1 MSSAVEEQE
10 TLALAWGKFESLSAR
25 LSRYL
30 KTSEAEF
37 GQLIQALDAC
47 WTLVENVR
55 KATAG
60 LAELAASASATQNA
74 LRDSLRGGCAVLRA
88 SLQQI
93 RVVSRHLA
101 SATQEAAGILR
112 TSNHIEQNL
121 APLKYIAFHFR
132 LQGAGLSSEN
142 NAAVMNLYAEML
154 RVVDAIKRAGDSQ
167 QRTLVSILDKLT
179 AATQLIE
186 QASASYSS
194 RATESEAMVER
205 NLALL
210 LEVPSDL
217 LRMQNKADA
226 LASVAA
232 NGVREA
238 VKALQGHDSIRQRL
252 EHVLAAL
259 DAVRQHQG
267 NESGHALLLQ
277 RHQAKSVQELIVKT
291 GSRIERE
298 LNNVIGCAQGVAG
311 NGEALGSEDEE
322 VKKFERAADGLTL
335 LNSKVAELLAGEAK
349 IGAFVLER
357 LVPIRE
363 LLRARSG
370 ELEAPARSMK
380 RVALNV
386 LISAEKI
393 PSVPGIAV
401 LGEWTSETAGYVLQL
416 QAELNEHFAQLS
428 ATLQAQGAVIE
439 ADIHEVDVCRGDVA
453 DHRSDGAFRNSR
465 RRAYDEVNRLTQE
478 ATQLQQKTE
487 GLVQSLRFV
496 DEGTGLLED
505 LEGTIDVLLTLY
517 PESATPFDLDAASA
531 GYTMQEQHDAHAL
544 MSGKVAQTVG
554 RLTEPGE
561 GQDLGANVELF

>member
-1 MSSAVEEQE
+1 MSLAVEEPE
-10 TLALAWGKFESLSAR
+10 TLAQAWEKFEDLSSR

-30 KTSEAEF
+30 ATSEAEF

-47 WTLVENVR
+47 WTLVETVR

-60 LAELAASASATQNA
+60 LAELTESASATQNA
-74 LRDSLRGGCAVLRA
+74 LRDSLRGGCSVLRQ
-88 SLQQI
+88 SLQQ
-93 RVVSRHLA
+93 VQAVSRQLA
-101 SATQEAAGILR
+101 SASQETAGILR
-112 TSNHIEQNL
+112 TANHIEQNL

-132 LQGAGLSSEN
+132 LQGSGLSSEN

-154 RVVDAIKRAGDSQ
+154 GVVDAMKRAGDSQ

-186 QASASYSS
+186 QTSASYSS

-210 LEVPSDL
+210 LEVPRDL
-217 LRMQNKADA
+217 LRVQNKADA

-238 VKALQGHDSIRQRL
+238 VKALQGHDAIRQRL
-252 EHVLAAL
+252 EHVLATLA
-259 DAVRQHQG
+259 AVRQHRG
-267 NESGHALLLQ
+267 DEPGHALLLQ

-291 GSRIERE
+291 GGCIERE
-298 LNNVIGCAQGVAG
+298 LNSVIGCAQGVAG
-311 NGEALGSEDEE
+311 DGEAHGSEDEE
-322 VKKFERAADGLTL
+322 VEKFELAADGLAL
-335 LNSKVAELLAGEAK
+335 LNTKVAELLAGEAE

-357 LVPIRE
+357 IVPIRE

-401 LGEWTSETAGYVLQL
+401 LGEWTSETAGYVLKL
-416 QAELNEHFAQLS
+416 QAELNDHFAQLG
-428 ATLQAQGAVIE
+428 ATLQAQGAAIE
-439 ADIHEVDVCRGDVA
+439 SDVHEVDLCRSGIA
-453 DHRSDGAFRNSR
+453 AYRSDGVFRNTR
-465 RRAYDEVNRLTQE
+465 RRAYDEVNRLTQQP
-478 ATQLQQKTE
+478 AHLRQQTE

-496 DEGTGLLED
+496 DEGRGLLED
-505 LEGTIDVLLTLY
+505 LDVTIDCLLTLY
-517 PESATPFDLDAASA
+517 PKSETPFDLDAASA

-544 MSGKVAQTVG
+544 ISGGVAQTAG
-554 RLTEPGE
+554 RLTEPAE